1 MESIESFMQELA
13 RRAPRTLLTP
23 EQQLDKM
30 LRSSRYLNAFQ
41 QEHPELTRED
51 YLKALSMVYASV
63 KEQYYCDNCPGL
75 AQCPNLVKGHYNE
88 LDVQNGL
95 IVSAM
100 APCEKQ
106 RTHEEQQRTRRL
118 MRSYYVS
125 EETLSA
131 SFESLEVDQSNRMA
145 VARAIQFC
153 KEIAAGGKEQNKVR
167 GIYLHGPFGV
177 GKSYLMGAVARE
189 LSERGIASL
198 MVYVPDFVREIK
210 ESIADQSYASKLE
223 LLKDIPV
230 LILDDIGAE
239 SLTPWIRDEVLGV
252 ILHHRVNN
260 HLPTLYT
267 SNYSLEE
274 LEDHFSISNGNRIE
288 LTKARRILERI
299 RHYVDLFL
307 VESENR
313 RMQG

>member
-1 MESIESFMQELA
+1 MESIELFMEELA
-13 RRAPRTLLTP
+13 KRAPRTLLTP
-23 EQQLDKM
+23 DQQLDKM
-30 LRSSRYLNAFQ
+30 LRSSRFLQVFQ
-41 QEHPELTRED
+41 QKHPELTRDD
-51 YLKALSMVYASV
+51 YLKALSMVYAAV

-75 AQCPNLVKGHYNE
+75 ENCPNLVKGHFNQ
-88 LDVQNGL
+88 LDVNNGL

-100 APCEKQ
+100 APCDKQ
-106 RTHEEQQRTRRL
+106 VAFEEQQRTQRL

-125 EETLSA
+125 EETLAA
-131 SFESLEVDQSNRMA
+131 SFESLEVDMSNRAA

-153 KEIAAGGKEQNKVR
+153 EEMATTRKAK

-189 LSERGIASL
+189 LSSRGVASL

-210 ESIADQSYASKLE
+210 ESIQDNSYANKLE

-239 SLTPWIRDEVLGV
+239 SLTPWIRDEILGV

-274 LEDHFSISNGNRIE
+274 LEDHLSISNGNRIE
-288 LTKARRILERI
+288 VTKARRILERI

-307 VESENR
+307 IESENR